1 VCTNRVYVQRGI
13 LEVFTTK
20 LASAVSSLIV
30 GDSLDA
36 STQIGPLVDAQGLAK
51 VKAHVA
57 DAISHG
63 ATAVTGGAALEG
75 LYFQP
80 TVLSGVTEDMLV
92 MREETFGPVAPVIV
106 FDTEAEVLHAAN
118 NTPFGLAA
126 YVWTKDLSRAV
137 RVSEKLEY
145 GIIGLNDPIPSTAQ
159 APFGGIKQSG
169 FGREGGHF
177 GLEEYLYVKYVSMV
191 I

>member
-1 VCTNRVYVQRGI
+1 
-13 LEVFTTK
+13 
-20 LASAVSSLIV
+20 
-30 GDSLDA
+30 
-36 STQIGPLVDAQGLAK
+36 
-51 VKAHVA
+51 
-57 DAISHG
+57 
-63 ATAVTGGAALEG
+63 
-75 LYFQP
+75 
-80 TVLSGVTEDMLV
+80 

-118 NTPFGLAA
+118 DTPFGLAA
-126 YVWTKDLSRAV
+126 YLWTKDLSRAM

-169 FGREGGHF
+169 FGREGGHW